1 MGTLPLKKS
10 DLLLN
15 IIVALAILAGLTTI
29 VSFILYVQAR
39 MHEQEAKEKLYQS
52 IHFKTLFL
60 FVVLGV
66 IILVIISKMNL

>member
-1 MGTLPLKKS
+1 MDIPPLKKS

-15 IIVALAILAGLTTI
+15 IIIALAILTGLTTFA
-29 VSFILYVQAR
+29 SFIMYIQAR
-39 MHEQEAKEKLYQS
+39 MHEQETKEKLYQS